1 MGAVRAGLIVAAVT
15 AFFHAV
21 PAADSSPRVYG
32 RELVAQHQ
40 LPDDAVARYATQA
53 AAAVHSDAS
62 PERAARVYPAL
73 WVGPLQQAGAG
84 RNPYTLVLTVSGIA
98 KAPGDVRT
106 QWQAGWEVRE
116 SPVATRE
123 VHMQVTGHANA
134 VAAAG
139 TPVSL
144 TAIGT
149 PVSFRGERQVAPTL
163 ELVNAH
169 NMDITDVRL
178 QVWSGSAPL
187 VAWPALSAPDPALL
201 GLGALC
207 LLAWLFLKHAT
218 RPTAALAVVPTCPQQ
233 VDVPLLLEAPDSAA
247 ALANAVLPAA
257 PPITIPVAVPIAA
270 PVAAQVAAA
279 PQNQAS
285 RVVTAL
291 RDVLTIGLAVPT
303 ELDNT
308 RRRRRA
314 AKA

>member
-1 MGAVRAGLIVAAVT
+1 MGAVRAGLIVAAVM

-21 PAADSSPRVYG
+21 PAADTTPRAYG

-40 LPDDAVARYATQA
+40 LPADAVARYATRA
-53 AAAVHSDAS
+53 AAAVHGDTSA
-62 PERAARVYPAL
+62 ERTVPVDPAP

-84 RNPYTLVLTVSGIA
+84 RNPYTLVLTVSGLA

-123 VHMQVTGHANA
+123 VQMQVTGQANA

-139 TPVSL
+139 VPVSL
-144 TAIGT
+144 TAIGM
-149 PVSFRGERQVAPTL
+149 PVSFRGERQVAPML
-163 ELVNAH
+163 DLVNAH

-178 QVWSGSAPL
+178 QVWSGSPPM
-187 VAWPALSAPDPALL
+187 VAWPVLSAANPALL

-207 LLAWLFLKHAT
+207 LLAWLFLKFAT
-218 RPTAALAVVPTCPQQ
+218 RPAAGAVGLVSAPR
-233 VDVPLLLEAPDSAA
+233 VDVPLLLEGPHSAGPSTTP
-247 ALANAVLPAA
+247 ALLAA
-257 PPITIPVAVPIAA
+257 PPAATPTAAPIATPIAA
-270 PVAAQVAAA
+270 QVSAP